1 MSTFGVRML
10 VRFGEQLAFVPDD
23 FIQELRSHE
32 IDGEIVR
39 PAQSYAVGQRVHV
52 ADGPFSGLVGT
63 IIDMNDKDRLVVLM
77 NLLSRPV
84 KVQIAARMVVPA

>member
-1 MSTFGVRML
+1 M
-10 VRFGEQLAFVPDD
+10 
-23 FIQELRSHE
+23 
-32 IDGEIVR
+32 
-39 PAQSYAVGQRVHV
+39 